1 MATHSSILAWKIPW
15 SEKPGGLQSMGL
27 QRVRQAWAHTRA
39 HKVLS
44 TRPAH
49 SRQSSQWCRAS
60 TPAETTETN
69 LCQLL
74 HPRETRP
81 KPGEQVSVGTIPRGL
96 CTEPFPGDTA
106 SLPPAA
112 TQTAGV
118 CATGL
123 LSLKHV
129 SSLWRRV
136 YKLSADLHC
145 FLTNLLCLVLAFPRG
160 LRQEGRQPCPSS
172 STSADSISR
181 PTTGWPT
188 NQSLLISSP
197 ITLASSFT

>member
-1 MATHSSILAWKIPW
+1 MATQSRGTAMQDEQSLPW
-15 SEKPGGLQSMGL
+15 RRRWQPTPVFSLGKFHGQRSLVGYSPWGYKESDRPG
-27 QRVRQAWAHTRA
+27 HTCVHT

-136 YKLSADLHC
+136 
-145 FLTNLLCLVLAFPRG
+145 
-160 LRQEGRQPCPSS
+160 
-172 STSADSISR
+172 
-181 PTTGWPT
+181 
-188 NQSLLISSP
+188 
-197 ITLASSFT
+197 